1 MFGYFAQIPMR
12 QFLYVTLFSFFICQ
26 RCGAQVAPIKFDRAA
41 FYKVMASGDL
51 NQIDSELI
59 VVQQSGADG
68 SKGYE
73 GALLMRKA
81 GLLKKAKE
89 KLKFFKE
96 GRIKMETQLLAD
108 STNTELRFLRL
119 TIEEHAPKIVKYR
132 ADLSRDKRFVI
143 EHYENLLPVVK
154 EAVVSYS
161 KNSNILKPG
170 DFNGYR

>member
-1 MFGYFAQIPMR
+1 
-12 QFLYVTLFSFFICQ
+12 
-26 RCGAQVAPIKFDRAA
+26 
-41 FYKVMASGDL
+41 
-51 NQIDSELI
+51 
-59 VVQQSGADG
+59 
-68 SKGYE
+68 
-73 GALLMRKA
+73 
-81 GLLKKAKE
+81 
-89 KLKFFKE
+89 
-96 GRIKMETQLLAD
+96 METQLLAD